1 MLGARGLVLLF
12 AILASS
18 SPGAVAD
25 DGRSPEYF
33 PLHVGNWWAYEEVGD
48 DGTALS
54 RETWTVVAAADGEF
68 HLRSSTKRLDVLG
81 RSGGHRW
88 EGHEFLR
95 ATSAGVHK
103 RYPAGGSDAGVEVTV
118 LKEPVESGT
127 RWHDAQGEC
136 EASARSRCDGPRG
149 ELADCAVTVCR
160 LGNPTATIVTSTY
173 ARGVGM
179 VRQEVEVVQFLPAL
193 EGVSLSC
200 DTAKGSR
207 SALRLTAFHVVPQ

>member
-1 MLGARGLVLLF
+1 MAGHALAALALLC
-12 AILASS
+12 AAATRA
-18 SPGAVAD
+18 PAEGY
-25 DGRSPEYF
+25 PHHF
-33 PLHVGNWWAYEEVGD
+33 PLHAGNWWAYEEVGD

-54 RETWTVVAAADGEF
+54 REIWTVVDAAGGEF
-68 HLRSSTKRLDVLG
+68 HLRSATKRLDVLG

-103 RYPAGGSDAGVEVTV
+103 RYPAGGRDAGVEVT
-118 LKEPVESGT
+118 LLEEPVVSGT

-149 ELADCAVTVCR
+149 ELADCAITVCR

-179 VRQEVEVVQFLPAL
+179 VRQEVEVVQFLAAL
-193 EGVSLSC
+193 QGASAMLPC
-200 DTAKGSR
+200 DTAKGGR
-207 SALRLTAFHVVPQ
+207 SVLRLTAFHVVPR